1 MKSLNRRA
9 ALNSITGA
17 LLASGLPLSQAQEAF
32 PSRPI
37 KLIAPFAA
45 GGGSDSFARRIVPFL
60 GEGLADQVIV
70 ENKPGGNSILA
81 TMAVVQAPSDGH
93 TILLQQ
99 STIIVN
105 PFLQKDMP
113 YDRDRDLVPIT
124 LSARTP
130 HALVVTNSL
139 PVKSVKE
146 LVEYAKANPGKLN
159 YGTGGIG
166 TNNHLAAELL
176 AKTAGIKMEHV
187 AYKGASEFI
196 RDLVPGLLHL
206 GFPGAEQAAQ
216 LQKQGS
222 VRVLAVTS
230 ARRNPLLPDTPTFA
244 ELGFPAVE
252 LYSWTGFF
260 APARTPK
267 EIVQKLARAFH
278 GATRN
283 PKFRELTPS
292 YELLAYTPEQFAEF
306 LKKEHAQT
314 AALLKNVN
322 LDTGPAPKR

>member
-1 MKSLNRRA
+1 MNTLNRRA
-9 ALNSITGA
+9 ALKTLGGSA
-17 LLASGLPLSQAQEAF
+17 LLAGAPLAWAQEQY
-32 PSRPI
+32 PSRTI

-60 GEGLADQVIV
+60 GEGMADQMIV

-81 TMAVVQAPSDGH
+81 TMAVVQAPPDGY

-105 PFLQKDMP
+105 PFLQKDLP
-113 YDRDRDLVPIT
+113 YDRERDLAPIS
-124 LSARTP
+124 LVARTP
-130 HALVVTNSL
+130 HALVVSNTL

-159 YGTGGIG
+159 FGTGGIG

-176 AKTAGIKMEHV
+176 MKAAGIKMEHV
-187 AYKGASEFI
+187 AYKGASEFV
-196 RDLVPGLLHL
+196 RDLIPGLLHI
-206 GFPGAEQAAQ
+206 GFPGAEQAAT
-216 LQKQGS
+216 LAKQGS
-222 VRVLAVTS
+222 VKVLAVTS
-230 ARRNPLLPDTPTFA
+230 AKRSSLLPDTPTLA
-244 ELGFPAVE
+244 ELGYPSVE

-260 APARTPK
+260 APIKTPK
-267 EIVQKLARAFH
+267 EIVQKLARAFQA
-278 GATRN
+278 ATRN

-292 YELLAYTPEQFAEF
+292 YELLSTTPEQFADF

-314 AALLKNVN
+314 AILLKNVD
-322 LDTGPAPKR
+322 LSAASAPKR